1 MDREDQAEGRQQQ
14 PSPYAPKPPVSETRR
29 GAEAA
34 DDHMGPSSEGDTA
47 PEPTLVA
54 AGGTEHAQYHS
65 HIPPGFSLIVNDVD
79 AEKGN
84 PQEEPEEKASME
96 SSDFGVEVVV
106 AVECDPSLESSDLS
120 EESKEEEGGFKR
132 HGTLTHSSSQKEL
145 SDARIKQIQG
155 EVESRKNEFARLLEE
170 HAQVVKQLKA
180 MEEEEGGDGRV
191 GRQQLH

>member
-1 MDREDQAEGRQQQ
+1 MENVTTGSNTTRELAKNV
-14 PSPYAPKPPVSETRR
+14 A

-34 DDHMGPSSEGDTA
+34 DEHMGPSSEGDTA
-47 PEPTLVA
+47 PEATLTE
-54 AGGTEHAQYHS
+54 AGGNEHAQYHS
-65 HIPPGFSLIVNDVD
+65 HIPPGFSLVVNDVD
-79 AEKGN
+79 AEKAS
-84 PQEEPEEKASME
+84 PPMSPDEKAVIDR
-96 SSDFGVEVVV
+96 SDFGVEVVV
-106 AVECDPSLESSDLS
+106 AVECDPSLESVYR
-120 EESKEEEGGFKR
+120 EESKEDEGEGDFKR

-180 MEEEEGGDGRV
+180 MEEEEGGDGRM